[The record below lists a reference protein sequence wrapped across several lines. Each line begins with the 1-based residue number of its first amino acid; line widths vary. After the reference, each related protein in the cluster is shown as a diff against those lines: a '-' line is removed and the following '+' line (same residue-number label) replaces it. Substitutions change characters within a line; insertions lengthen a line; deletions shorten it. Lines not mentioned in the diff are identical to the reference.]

1 MGEYRVIL
9 TQEAIYEILGVTE
22 YIDETFGEERANLF
36 LHEMEEQMSKLGNA
50 GVIFRKTSFY
60 YRNYSIYQKTFPPS
74 IIFYIVKKLEG
85 EVHILRVLREERDWM
100 TIIKGLK

>member
-1 MGEYRVIL
+1 MGECRVIL
-9 TQEAIYEILGVTE
+9 TQEAIYDILGVTE

-60 YRNYSIYQKTFPPS
+60 YRNYSIYQKTFHHLL
-74 IIFYIVKKLEG
+74 FF
-85 EVHILRVLREERDWM
+85 IL
-100 TIIKGLK
+100 